1 MKRIVRLVSLALVLA
16 LCAALLTGC
25 GPFKRIDD
33 NEEEIQFVAD
43 GGTITFPEGFSPV
56 GKRNSVET
64 VRMDSTLCA
73 AFTQISVSS
82 RSTDYFYPGSDTL
95 TVVAQGDAGG
105 SMLKS
110 FRVNLWKRTDTGTE
124 WVDTLYFRTDNTVG
138 TGTFTGLDTNSRYRI
153 SVAFSGA
160 TTSCTGSFNVSPIVL
175 DTSSSAEGE

>member
-1 MKRIVRLVSLALVLA
+1 MKPIVRLASLALALA
-16 LCAALLTGC
+16 MCTAVLTGC
-25 GPFKRIDD
+25 GPFRRIDD
-33 NEEEIQFVAD
+33 REEEIPFVAD
-43 GGTITFPEGFSPV
+43 GGTIAFPEGFSPV

-64 VRMDSTLCA
+64 VQMDSTLCA

-138 TGTFTGLDTNSRYRI
+138 TGTFTGLDVNTKYRL
-153 SVAFSGA
+153 SVAYDGS
-160 TTSCTGSFNVSPIVL
+160 TTSCTGSLNANPVSPN
-175 DTSSSAEGE
+175 GEPPAA

>member
-1 MKRIVRLVSLALVLA
+1 MKRIVRLVSLALA
-16 LCAALLTGC
+16 LTMCAALLTGC

-33 NEEEIQFVAD
+33 SEEEIKFVAD

-56 GKRNSVET
+56 GRRNSVET
-64 VRMDSTLCA
+64 VMMDSTLCA

-138 TGTFTGLDTNSRYRI
+138 TGTFTGLDTNSRYRL
-153 SVAFSGA
+153 SVAYDGS
-160 TTSCTGSFNVSPIVL
+160 TTSCTGSLNASPVSP
-175 DTSSSAEGE
+175 DGAQPAA